1 MEVGLLTGLV
11 CFFFFVCMC
20 LRVWLA
26 FVFCDRVFCCR
37 AFSDQDAIKILDKS
51 DIKANELTVNVRREI
66 AIMKALNHKNIV
78 NLREVLSSKSKLY
91 IVMDLVRGGE
101 LFEMIERRGELD
113 EKLARKY
120 FQQLVDGIDYC
131 HRRGVCHRDLKP
143 ENLLVDEKGTL
154 KITDFGVSS
163 MKGGVSGSE
172 LLYTACGTPYYCA
185 PEIINGAE
193 EGYSGVKI
201 DAWSC
206 GIILYLLL
214 TGTLPFQNEDMT
226 QLYEQIN
233 RCKVDYP
240 NWMPH
245 DAKDLISRLLAKD
258 PETRHSLEDV
268 KRHVWFLVDYEST
281 DESVRRTSE
290 KMDGKSSSSSVGAGG
305 GSSSGKSKSSRRGSG
320 SSVSRSRDKLD
331 RAPSAGR
338 RSSSDVQ
345 DQPPASRMPSRG
357 PSVERR
363 SSGHSS
369 AAARPVLKD
378 VASQF
383 GDRELTDLI
392 KEALPGKPQRK
403 VDDVVGRLEDL
414 DIDCVED
421 IQFLAENLAS
431 PDKLTTWLEE
441 KSKLPSVTCMRVAKF
456 FFE

>member
-1 MEVGLLTGLV
+1 VRISAQPGSTS
-11 CFFFFVCMC
+11 FPFFVPPP
-20 LRVWLA
+20 
-26 FVFCDRVFCCR
+26 R
-37 AFSDQDAIKILDKS
+37 ADAIKILDKS

-101 LFEMIERRGELD
+101 LFEMIERKGELD

-163 MKGGVSGSE
+163 MKGGVSGSD

-233 RCKVDYP
+233 RCQVDYP
-240 NWMPH
+240 NWMPT
-245 DAKDLISRLLAKD
+245 DAKDLISHLLEKD
-258 PETRHSLEDV
+258 PNTRYSLEDV
-268 KRHVWFLVDYEST
+268 KRHPWFLVDYESA
-281 DESVRRTSE
+281 DGESGKRTSE
-290 KMDGKSSSSSVGAGG
+290 SNRSSGG
-305 GSSSGKSKSSRRGSG
+305 GSSKGKNRRTG
-320 SSVSRSRDKLD
+320 SSMSGGSRSDDKLNRKGSSGGRSSFNENEQPPSPQPD
-331 RAPSAGR
+331 LGSAGR
-338 RSSSDVQ
+338 LPSGSASA
-345 DQPPASRMPSRG
+345 PAPVM
-357 PSVERR
+357 
-363 SSGHSS
+363 
-369 AAARPVLKD
+369 AAAPPPPPVVKD

-383 GDRELTDLI
+383 SDRQLNDLV
-392 KEALPGKPQRK
+392 KEALPGKPQK
-403 VDDVVGRLEDL
+403 KIDDVVGRLEDL
-414 DIDCVED
+414 DIDCVDD
-421 IQFLAENLAS
+421 IQFLAETLATS
-431 PDKLTTWLEE
+431 EKLTAWLEE
-441 KSKLPSVTCMRVAKF
+441 KSKLPSVTCMRIAKF

>member
-1 MEVGLLTGLV
+1 
-11 CFFFFVCMC
+11 
-20 LRVWLA
+20 
-26 FVFCDRVFCCR
+26 
-37 AFSDQDAIKILDKS
+37 
-51 DIKANELTVNVRREI
+51 
-66 AIMKALNHKNIV
+66 MKALNHKNIV

-214 TGTLPFQNEDMT
+214 TGTLPFQNDDMV

-240 NWMPH
+240 NWMPA
-245 DAKDLISRLLAKD
+245 DAENLISRLLAKD
-258 PETRHSLEDV
+258 PNTRYSLEDV
-268 KRHVWFLVDYEST
+268 KHHPWFLVDYESA
-281 DESVRRTSE
+281 ESESHPHGT
-290 KMDGKSSSSSVGAGG
+290 GSSSGRSRS
-305 GSSSGKSKSSRRGSG
+305 GSSSGKSKSGGSSYGKSRNRSGSGSGGGSG
-320 SSVSRSRDKLD
+320 SSSGKVHRE
-331 RAPSAGR
+331 
-338 RSSSDVQ
+338 
-345 DQPPASRMPSRG
+345 ASRAEERERDRERDAPPPDIGANGRSGSMG
-357 PSVERR
+357 SVG
-363 SSGHSS
+363 SN
-369 AAARPVLKD
+369 APVLKD
-378 VASQF
+378 VVGQF
-383 GDRELTDLI
+383 GDKELGDLI

-403 VDDVVGRLEDL
+403 IDDVVSKLEDL

-421 IQFLAENLAS
+421 IQFLAENLGS
-431 PDKLTTWLEE
+431 PVKLTTWLEE
-441 KSKLPSVTCMRVAKF
+441 QSKLPSVTCMRVARF

>member
-1 MEVGLLTGLV
+1 MKPV
-11 CFFFFVCMC
+11 
-20 LRVWLA
+20 
-26 FVFCDRVFCCR
+26 
-37 AFSDQDAIKILDKS
+37 AIKILDKS

-143 ENLLVDEKGTL
+143 ENLLVDERGTL

-240 NWMPH
+240 NWMPQ

-258 PETRHSLEDV
+258 PETRYSLEDV
-268 KRHVWFLVDYEST
+268 KRHAWFLVDYESS
-281 DESVRRTSE
+281 DSESVRRTSE
-290 KMDGKSSSSSVGAGG
+290 RMDGKSSSGSVGGGG

-320 SSVSRSRDKLD
+320 SSVSRSREKLD

-338 RSSSDVQ
+338 RSSGDVP
-345 DQPPASRMPSRG
+345 DNPPAGRMPSRG
-357 PSVERR
+357 PSAERAT
-363 SSGHSS
+363 SQHS
-369 AAARPVLKD
+369 APPPAPVLKD
-378 VASQF
+378 VVAQF
-383 GDRELTDLI
+383 GDRELSDLI

-403 VDDVVGRLEDL
+403 IDDVVGRLEDL

-431 PDKLTTWLEE
+431 PDRLTAWLEE

>member
-1 MEVGLLTGLV
+1 MRSPRCHSVIAWV
-11 CFFFFVCMC
+11 
-20 LRVWLA
+20 
-26 FVFCDRVFCCR
+26 
-37 AFSDQDAIKILDKS
+37 DAIKILDKS

-101 LFEMIERRGELD
+101 LFEMIERKGELD

-163 MKGGVSGSE
+163 MKGGVSGSD

-233 RCKVDYP
+233 RCQVDYP
-240 NWMPH
+240 NWMPT
-245 DAKDLISRLLAKD
+245 DARDLISHLLEKD
-258 PETRHSLEDV
+258 PNKRYSLEDV
-268 KRHVWFLVDYEST
+268 KRHPWFLVDYESA
-281 DESVRRTSE
+281 DGESGKRTSDSNRSSGGGNSSKGKNRRT
-290 KMDGKSSSSSVGAGG
+290 GSSMSG
-305 GSSSGKSKSSRRGSG
+305 GSRSDDKLHRKASSGARNSFNENEQASPQPDGG
-320 SSVSRSRDKLD
+320 
-331 RAPSAGR
+331 SAGR
-338 RSSSDVQ
+338 VPSGNGGGGAQSTIAA
-345 DQPPASRMPSRG
+345 PPAPQ
-357 PSVERR
+357 V
-363 SSGHSS
+363 
-369 AAARPVLKD
+369 VKD

-383 GDRELTDLI
+383 TNRQLNDLV
-392 KEALPGKPQRK
+392 KEALPGKPQK
-403 VDDVVGRLEDL
+403 KIDDVVGRLEDL
-414 DIDCVED
+414 DIDCVDD
-421 IQFLAENLAS
+421 IQFLAETLATS
-431 PDKLTTWLEE
+431 DKLTAWLEE
-441 KSKLPSVTCMRVAKF
+441 KSKLPSVTCMRISKF

>member
-1 MEVGLLTGLV
+1 MLKSPFPPISWRIT
-11 CFFFFVCMC
+11 
-20 LRVWLA
+20 
-26 FVFCDRVFCCR
+26 
-37 AFSDQDAIKILDKS
+37 DAIKILDKS

-101 LFEMIERRGELD
+101 LFEMIERKGELD

-143 ENLLVDEKGTL
+143 ENLLVDERGTL

-163 MKGGVSGSE
+163 MKGGVSGSD

-240 NWMPH
+240 GWMPP
-245 DAKDLISRLLAKD
+245 DAKDLISRLLEKD
-258 PETRHSLEDV
+258 PNIRFSLEDV
-268 KRHVWFLVDYEST
+268 KRHPWFLIDYESA
-281 DESVRRTSE
+281 DGESGRRTMESSR
-290 KMDGKSSSSSVGAGG
+290 GSSGRSRRRGSSSSTSN
-305 GSSSGKSKSSRRGSG
+305 KSS
-320 SSVSRSRDKLD
+320 DKLG
-331 RAPSAGR
+331 RQPSAGR
-338 RSSSDVQ
+338 RSQ
-345 DQPPASRMPSRG
+345 QELEG
-357 PSVERR
+357 
-363 SSGHSS
+363 SSGGGSGGSS
-369 AAARPVLKD
+369 HPDLAAAGRAPSAGSVGSGSATGPAAPVLKD
-378 VASQF
+378 VASMF
-383 GDRELTDLI
+383 GDRPLTDLVQQ
-392 KEALPGKPQRK
+392 ALPGKPQK
-403 VDDVVGRLEDL
+403 KIDDVVGRLEDL

-421 IQFLAENLAS
+421 IQFLAETLAT
-431 PDKLTTWLEE
+431 PDKLTGWLEE
-441 KSKLPSVTCMRVAKF
+441 KSKLPSVTCMRIAKF

>member
-1 MEVGLLTGLV
+1 MGSRVGPYIVTSTLGQGTFGKVKLAQHQETGTEY
-11 CFFFFVCMC
+11 
-20 LRVWLA
+20 
-26 FVFCDRVFCCR
+26 
-37 AFSDQDAIKILDKS
+37 AIKILDKS

-101 LFEMIERRGELD
+101 LFEQIERKGELD

-120 FQQLVDGIDYC
+120 FQQLIDGIDYC

-143 ENLLVDEKGTL
+143 ENLLVDENGTL

-163 MKGGVSGSE
+163 MKGGVSGSD

-214 TGTLPFQNEDMT
+214 TGSLPFQNEDMT

-240 NWMPH
+240 SWMPP
-245 DAKDLISRLLAKD
+245 DAKDLIARLLEKD
-258 PETRHSLEDV
+258 PDKRFSLEDV
-268 KRHVWFLVDYEST
+268 KQHPWFLIDYEAA
-281 DESVRRTSE
+281 ESDLHRRSSDTTR
-290 KMDGKSSSSSVGAGG
+290 GAGNNSSSSS
-305 GSSSGKSKSSRRGSG
+305 RGSG
-320 SSVSRSRDKLD
+320 KASRGNSRGSKSRERLE
-331 RAPSAGR
+331 RGR
-338 RSSSDVQ
+338 RSNETVPQ
-345 DQPPASRMPSRG
+345 APAPA
-357 PSVERR
+357 PEPEP
-363 SSGHSS
+363 
-369 AAARPVLKD
+369 APVLKD
-378 VASQF
+378 VVSEF
-383 GDRELTDLI
+383 EDKPLEDLI
-392 KEALPGKPQRK
+392 RAALPGKPQKRI
-403 VDDVVGRLEDL
+403 DDVVTKLADL

-421 IQFLAENLAS
+421 IQFLAETLKT
-431 PDKLTTWLEE
+431 PPKLTQWLED
-441 KSKLPSVTCMRVAKF
+441 KSQLPSVTCMRISRF
-456 FFE
+456 FFK